1 MLDFDNMPKF
11 NQGTYNISGARYT
24 IKLSQLRYNNYN
36 YWNPDPNFIDPFD
49 NWVLFSDNYKETF
62 KEYFYH
68 YFYFYEIGS
77 ETPFVFSLKLN
88 NEMNKIAPYYSQ
100 LLAIE
105 DQKIREN
112 INFML
117 PNWAEINT
125 DSREQLESVKKIL
138 NDLKINIDQLQ
149 KEFQD
154 SNKNSNST
162 NDSNSTRTSSF
173 NGNST
178 NSSNTN
184 NDTTYKAN
192 QNTVTN
198 YGKVDTLSG
207 TDSVDSTRYQVTTKN
222 KNDGELV
229 DTYESTLEGNNRTWD
244 RGKHLSESTNSD
256 TPMDGYVYDESSPS
270 DNSENVGTGNGE
282 WSGSAYISNASRSKS
297 WYNPY
302 IASDGDPEGA
312 YSKSTSK
319 LTEIQDRLDNV
330 TDPKA
335 PLVNRITTKSI
346 GDGEQSITTYGDSNN
361 TNKESLV
368 DTNYGKVDTQSG
380 SDTVNFTSNDVTNNT
395 VASESVNTNENY
407 SNDNNVN
414 KTLNTSS
421 ETSNS
426 NKDDKLNRDE
436 EHITNTTENTND
448 NKTLTSATYSKNMAN
463 VYQSI
468 SDARE
473 NCINIFMMMC
483 KDLRDLFLR
492 VW

>member
-1 MLDFDNMPKF
+1 MLNFDEMPKF

-62 KEYFYH
+62 KEYFYN

-77 ETPFVFSLKLN
+77 ETPFVFALKLN
-88 NEMNKIAPYYSQ
+88 NEMNKITPYYSQ

-105 DQKIREN
+105 DQKIKEN

-184 NDTTYKAN
+184 NDTTYKAD
-192 QNTVTN
+192 QTTVTN

-207 TDSVDSTRYQVTTKN
+207 TDTVDTTRYQVTTKN

-256 TPMDGYVYDESSPS
+256 TPMDGYVYDEGSPS
-270 DNSENVGTGNGE
+270 DNSENVGNGNGE
-282 WSGSAYISNASRSKS
+282 WSGSSYISNASRNKS

-319 LTEIQDRLDNV
+319 LTEIQDRLNNE
-330 TDPKA
+330 TDPQG
-335 PLVNRITTKSI
+335 PLVNRVSTKTI
-346 GDGEQSITTYGDSNN
+346 GDGQLSETIYGDNN
-361 TNKESLV
+361 NINKESLV
-368 DTNYGKVDTQSG
+368 DTNYGKVDTLSG
-380 SDTVNFTSNDVTNNT
+380 SDTVDFTTNDVTNNT

-436 EHITNTTENTND
+436 KHITNTTENTND
-448 NKTLTSATYSKNMAN
+448 NKTLTSATYSKNMDN

-468 SDARE
+468 SGGSAGAIIFGYDID
-473 NCINIFMMMC
+473 CIN
-483 KDLRDLFLR
+483 
-492 VW
+492 

>member
-1 MLDFDNMPKF
+1 M
-11 NQGTYNISGARYT
+11 
-24 IKLSQLRYNNYN
+24 
-36 YWNPDPNFIDPFD
+36 
-49 NWVLFSDNYKETF
+49 
-62 KEYFYH
+62 
-68 YFYFYEIGS
+68 
-77 ETPFVFSLKLN
+77 
-88 NEMNKIAPYYSQ
+88 
-100 LLAIE
+100 
-105 DQKIREN
+105 
-112 INFML
+112 
-117 PNWAEINT
+117 
-125 DSREQLESVKKIL
+125 
-138 NDLKINIDQLQ
+138 
-149 KEFQD
+149 
-154 SNKNSNST
+154 
-162 NDSNSTRTSSF
+162 
-173 NGNST
+173 
-178 NSSNTN
+178 
-184 NDTTYKAN
+184 
-192 QNTVTN
+192 
-198 YGKVDTLSG
+198 
-207 TDSVDSTRYQVTTKN
+207 
-222 KNDGELV
+222 
-229 DTYESTLEGNNRTWD
+229 
-244 RGKHLSESTNSD
+244 SESSNSD

-270 DNSENVGTGNGE
+270 DNSENVGNGNGE
-282 WSGSAYISNASRSKS
+282 WSGSSYISNASRSKS

-319 LTEIQDRLDNV
+319 LTEIQDRLDNE
-330 TDPKA
+330 TDPSG
-335 PLVNRITTKSI
+335 PLVNRVSTKSI
-346 GDGEQSITTYGDSNN
+346 GNGQQSITTYGDNDN

-380 SDTVNFTSNDVTNNT
+380 SDTVNFTTNDVTNNT

-436 EHITNTTENTND
+436 SHITNTTENTND